1 MHLVTTPRVTF
12 LRDLADE
19 ILRQYGRGR
28 MIVAIDGP
36 LRSGKTVFGDDLAAV
51 LLERGHRVFRAS
63 MEGFHRSREAQDAYG
78 ADTPE
83 RYFRYG
89 FDESA
94 LRRVLVEPFRMG
106 GSTAFVTAVF
116 DPARDAWVQPKWITG
131 PADAILVLDG
141 RFVLRPRLAELWDV
155 GIALDGVPVDPA
167 DAIAHADSDPREL
180 ASVVVDVADG
190 AHPFRSVSP
199 QNGGP
204 RAAY

>member
-1 MHLVTTPRVTF
+1 MQLVTTPRVSF
-12 LRDLADE
+12 LRELAGA
-19 ILRQYGRGR
+19 ILRRYGRGR

-36 LRSGKTVFGDDLAAV
+36 LRSGKTAFGDDLAAV
-51 LLERGHRVFRAS
+51 LRERGHRVFRAS
-63 MEGFHRSREAQDAYG
+63 MEDFHRSRDAQDAFG
-78 ADTPE
+78 DDTPE

-155 GIALDGVPVDPA
+155 PIVLDGDPVDPA
-167 DAIAHADSDPREL
+167 DVLAYAEADPRL
-180 ASVVVDVADG
+180 GDAVVVDDRDPS
-190 AHPFRSVSP
+190 HPRL
-199 QNGGP
+199 
-204 RAAY
+204 AAVEHG